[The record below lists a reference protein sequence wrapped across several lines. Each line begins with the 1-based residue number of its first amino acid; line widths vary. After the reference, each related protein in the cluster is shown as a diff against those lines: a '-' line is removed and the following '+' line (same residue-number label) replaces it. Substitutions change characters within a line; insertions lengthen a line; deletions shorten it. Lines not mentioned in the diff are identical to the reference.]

1 MRNRWRALSAAAL
14 LCACGTASGPS
25 APRALEIHN
34 WLTAPSESNA
44 LEALFR
50 VVESRDPG
58 VAITNAAQDRSDVA
72 QQELVTQMAK
82 GNPPDSFQ
90 VVSGSDLDSW
100 VTKGALEP
108 LDSLAAAQGWTSVIP
123 APVLQSVSSNGSL
136 YGVPLDI
143 ERDNTLFFNKSVF
156 AAQGVTP
163 PAGLGDI
170 LTVAEALRTGGMTYP
185 LAVSANAGWT
195 IAAHLFEAVLVAQS
209 GPDFYQAYLTGKKA
223 PDAPE
228 IRDALSTVY
237 ANLDRTSAQWS
248 DAVARVCSGAS
259 AMLVLPDFVKGEFES
274 DGCGSSDVGYV
285 PMQPAETPTFVFVSI
300 TFELPNGAP
309 HRDAAIQFLET
320 VGSKAGQ
327 EAFNPVKG
335 SIPART
341 DVDVSLFDPL
351 SAKTLADFSAP
362 GERLVPGYAALTPPN
377 FQTAIN
383 DALKDFVDPASDA
396 SGQIDTVI
404 TTLAQNYGKLNQ
416 P

>member
-1 MRNRWRALSAAAL
+1 
-14 LCACGTASGPS
+14 
-25 APRALEIHN
+25 
-34 WLTAPSESNA
+34 
-44 LEALFR
+44 
-50 VVESRDPG
+50 
-58 VAITNAAQDRSDVA
+58 
-72 QQELVTQMAK
+72 
-82 GNPPDSFQ
+82 
-90 VVSGSDLDSW
+90 
-100 VTKGALEP
+100 
-108 LDSLAAAQGWTSVIP
+108 
-123 APVLQSVSSNGSL
+123 
-136 YGVPLDI
+136 
-143 ERDNTLFFNKSVF
+143 
-156 AAQGVTP
+156 
-163 PAGLGDI
+163 
-170 LTVAEALRTGGMTYP
+170 
-185 LAVSANAGWT
+185 
-195 IAAHLFEAVLVAQS
+195 
-209 GPDFYQAYLTGKKA
+209 
-223 PDAPE
+223 
-228 IRDALSTVY
+228 
-237 ANLDRTSAQWS
+237 LDRTSAQWS